1 MADNEKKIIIDED
14 WKAQAQKA
22 KEELK
27 QKESETSKTESEE
40 APVEY
45 PPADF
50 SGLVSMLATQAFY
63 SLGVFRI
70 DENDDREPNFQMAKF
85 NIDMLG
91 VIEEK
96 SKGNLSKEESKM
108 LQETLAQLRM
118 AFVQFSKQD

>member
-1 MADNEKKIIIDED
+1 MADDEKKIIIDED
-14 WKAQAQKA
+14 WKARAQKE
-22 KEELK
+22 KEQLK
-27 QKESETSKTESEE
+27 QKEAEADKTESGEE
-40 APVEY
+40 SMEY

-63 SLGVFRI
+63 SLGVFRM
-70 DENDDREPNFQMAKF
+70 DENDDREPNFRMAKF

-108 LQETLAQLRM
+108 LEGTLSQLRM
-118 AFVQFSKQD
+118 TFVQLSKQD